1 MKINNVVDKVCLQLP
16 PGYVLSIVM
25 ERGDVRI
32 DLDSPDG
39 EMVKLPRI
47 LSTLAFGEHIE
58 TALHIARKEHEA
70 SVERRL

>member
-1 MKINNVVDKVCLQLP
+1 MKINDVVDKVCLQLP

-58 TALHIARKEHEA
+58 TALRIACKEHEA